1 MTPEQLVQ
9 TVAAPIGAIGA
20 SFYFVPE
27 TLAVGKEHGV
37 GGFQWY
43 FVGRGGVLGDVE
55 APVVQSA
62 FGYFQADMAEKL
74 WNAAREKIAPRDA
87 GRRYHVCAADFGRA
101 KLAGVEGLGA
111 YCQAAETVVAA
122 AHPAGLPLFAGI
134 AAEPLVADAPGRAYQ
149 LACVLRELRGSTHL
163 VAVLASGLSAE
174 TAHYL
179 RRPNDMKSFG
189 YDEATPPAVTDA
201 DRAALAA
208 ADKLTDKLVTP
219 AFAALDDGGRAALA
233 GGVAGM
239 AAALGV

>member
-9 TVAAPIGAIGA
+9 TVAAPIGNIGGA
-20 SFYFVPE
+20 FYFVPE

-62 FGYFQADMAEKL
+62 FGYFRADIVAKL
-74 WNAAREKIAPRDA
+74 WSAAREKIAPRDA

-101 KLAGVEGLGA
+101 KLADVDGLGA
-111 YCQAAETVVAA
+111 YCEAAEAVVAA

-134 AAEPLVADAPGRAYQ
+134 AAEPLVVDAPGRAYQ
-149 LACVLRELRGSTHL
+149 LACVLRELRGGSHL

-174 TAHYL
+174 KAHYL

-189 YDEATPPAVTDA
+189 YDEAAPPAVTDA

-208 ADKLTDKLVTP
+208 ADQLTDKLVAP
-219 AFAALDDGGRAALA
+219 AFGALDEGGRGALA
-233 GGVAGM
+233 AGVAGM
-239 AAALGV
+239 ATALGV

>member
-9 TVAAPIGAIGA
+9 SVAAPIGAIGA

-55 APVVQSA
+55 APVVQAA
-62 FGYFQADMAEKL
+62 FGYFHPEMAAKL
-74 WNAAREKIAPRDA
+74 WNAAREKIAPRVA
-87 GRRYHVCAADFGRA
+87 GQRYHVCAADFGRA
-101 KLAGVEGLGA
+101 KLDGVDGLGA
-111 YCQAAETVVAA
+111 YCEAAEAVVGA

-149 LACVLRELRGSTHL
+149 LACVLRELRGSAHL

-174 TAHYL
+174 QAHFL
-179 RRPNDMKSFG
+179 RRPNEMKSFG

-219 AFAALDDGGRAALA
+219 AFAALDDAGGKALA
-233 GGVAGM
+233 AGVAGM
-239 AAALGV
+239 ASALGL

>member
-20 SFYFVPE
+20 GFYFVPE
-27 TLAVGKEHGV
+27 TLAVGKELGL

-62 FGYFQADMAEKL
+62 FGYFHGDMAAKL
-74 WNAAREKIAPRDA
+74 WDAARAKIAPREA
-87 GRRYHVCAADFGRA
+87 GRRYFECAADFGRA
-101 KLAGVEGLGA
+101 KLAAVDGLGA
-111 YCQAAETVVAA
+111 YCDAAEAVAAA

-134 AAEPLVADAPGRAYQ
+134 SAQPLADDAPGRAYQ

-163 VAVLASGLSAE
+163 VAVLASGLTAAQ
-174 TAHYL
+174 AHYL
-179 RRPNDMKSFG
+179 RRPTDMKSFG
-189 YDEATPPAVTDA
+189 YDEANPPAVTDA

-208 ADKLTDKLVTP
+208 SDALTDKLVTP
-219 AFAALDDGGRAALA
+219 AFAALDEGGRAALA
-233 GGVAGM
+233 TGVAGM